1 MASKARRSGYLIQ
14 GQYSVKRRVEP
25 TTLRKTG
32 VVISRNCKQKIYPD
46 GSMEFLFCNRRIFG
60 RAGWEYSG
68 WEEERADHEVLCA
81 DVSNEKADAA
91 ANVDRARRR
100 ARAALR
106 DIALCS
112 DFKYFVTLTL
122 DKERV
127 DRYDAG
133 TVFRKL
139 NNWLDN
145 AVRRHG
151 LTYVLVPEHHADGAL
166 HFHGLFNDALRRVDS
181 GTLSIPGEKRPRR
194 VRSKK
199 QRAELIAA
207 GARPVWNLPDWG
219 LGFSSAIELY
229 GERGQAVNYV
239 CKYIGKE
246 GEKIGGRWYYSG
258 GKICRPEVR
267 YLDADISWEELAEAH
282 HFAVPEIGVKFALL
296 RVPAPQAGGI

>member
-14 GQYSVKRRVEP
+14 GHYSVKRRVK
-25 TTLRKTG
+25 TTTLTLRKTEAE
-32 VVISRNCKQKIYPD
+32 ISRNCKQKIYPD
-46 GSMEFLFCNRRIFG
+46 GSQEFLFCSRPIFG
-60 RAGWEYSG
+60 RAGWE
-68 WEEERADHEVLCA
+68 EVDADHEVFRA

-112 DFKYFVTLTL
+112 DFQYFVTLTL

-145 AVRRHG
+145 AVRRQG
-151 LTYVLVPEHHADGAL
+151 LAYVLVPEHHADGAL

-267 YLDADISWEELAEAH
+267 YLDAVFSWEELEEAH
-282 HFAVPEIGVKFALL
+282 HFTVPEIGAKFALL